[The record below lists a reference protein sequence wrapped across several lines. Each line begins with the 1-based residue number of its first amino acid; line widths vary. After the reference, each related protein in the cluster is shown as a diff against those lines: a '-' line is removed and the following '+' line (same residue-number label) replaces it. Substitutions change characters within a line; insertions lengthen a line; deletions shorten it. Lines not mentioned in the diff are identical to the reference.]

1 MFKLKNLSK
10 KIHQM
15 LLAKTYFVQK
25 PQANCLQ
32 HQVTKSSKWKII
44 MQTYSTSHFQVQS
57 EIHTKKNFHFLHV

>member
-1 MFKLKNLSK
+1 
-10 KIHQM
+10 M
-15 LLAKTYFVQK
+15 LLAKTNFVQK

-57 EIHTKKNFHFLHV
+57 EIHTKKNFHFRDF